1 MERAPFPK
9 SFPCYNSVVRI
20 DTELYMNRTVI
31 SNSKNDN
38 HNTKDDILQLLYAT
52 NFHRTYVPRTFVF
65 TIPYLFLFG
74 SVRWF
79 LL

>member
-1 MERAPFPK
+1 
-9 SFPCYNSVVRI
+9 
-20 DTELYMNRTVI
+20 MNRTVI